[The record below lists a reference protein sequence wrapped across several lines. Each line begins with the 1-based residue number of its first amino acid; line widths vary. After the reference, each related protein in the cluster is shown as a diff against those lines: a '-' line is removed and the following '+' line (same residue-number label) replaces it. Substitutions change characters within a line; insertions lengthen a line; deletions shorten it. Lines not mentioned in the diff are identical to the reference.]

1 MMRGLFLAILPL
13 LGIPAFTNAPHS
25 TTNFLPP
32 DSLRRSVDIPA
43 ISINVDSALDVQFDQ
58 NVHDLT
64 PVTFTTPDGRSG
76 WAVRIPGNRPIAT
89 PCHANGRLFV
99 GGGYGSYD
107 FHAFD
112 AATGRSVWSIRTA
125 DDGPTAAVEEDGYV
139 AFNTESC
146 TVIVVEAETGK
157 VVWQEWLGDPLM
169 SQPAVSNG
177 RLFIAHPANGRGAAQ
192 NNQPLPSNPSN
203 TLVGASGTH
212 AMLCAD
218 LRTGTHIWSH
228 GIPGDVITAPVV
240 DGDRLYF
247 TCFNGTSFCLNAV
260 TGEEIWKEENAGTS
274 APLIVNGQA
283 IFSARD
289 ERSGSTMEG
298 MVIADTA
305 RGHALHT
312 GMLAMGDAAHLRE
325 GQGGGVGIDH
335 AKQAEL
341 DGSVGFSS
349 APAAANLNEANRH
362 LGVSTVVGA
371 WAYQGAR
378 AAYSNGRLMNAQ
390 GIYLNSVDADRGEMR
405 WRAEAKGNA
414 VQNGGQIFL
423 PPAIGGENL
432 YISTTLGHLLSV
444 RSDNGAL
451 RFSYN
456 IHHSMSFQPI
466 LAKGNMYVG
475 TNDGWLVCIQ
485 LKEDDADGW
494 YAWGGNGAHN
504 KTSSDVRQGGR

>member
-1 MMRGLFLAILPL
+1 MTRGLFLAILPL
-13 LGIPAFTNAPHS
+13 LGIPAFTNAPRT
-25 TTNFLPP
+25 TTNLFPP
-32 DSLRRSVDIPA
+32 DSLRRTTDAPSIT
-43 ISINVDSALDVQFDQ
+43 INVDSALDVQFDQ
-58 NVHDLT
+58 DVKDLA
-64 PVTFTTPDGRSG
+64 PVIFTTPDGRSG
-76 WAVRIPGNRPIAT
+76 WAVRIPGSKPIAT
-89 PCHANGRLFV
+89 PCYADGRLFV

-112 AATGRSVWSIRTA
+112 AATGATVWSIRAA

-146 TVIVVEAETGK
+146 TVIVVEAATGK
-157 VVWQEWLGDPLM
+157 IVWQEWLGDPLM

-177 RLFIAHPANGRGAAQ
+177 RLFIAHPANGRGHIGQMQ
-192 NNQPLPSNPSN
+192 NSQSLPDNPSN
-203 TLVGASGTH
+203 TLVGGGGSH

-218 LRTGTHIWSH
+218 LRTGAHIWSY
-228 GIPGDVITAPVV
+228 GIPGDVITAPIV

-247 TCFNGTSFCLNAV
+247 TCFNGTSFCLNAE

-289 ERSGSTMEG
+289 EESGSTVEG

-305 RGHALHT
+305 HGEALHT
-312 GMLAMGDAAHLRE
+312 GMLAPGDATHLHE
-325 GQGGGVGIDH
+325 GEGGGVGID
-335 AKQAEL
+335 QATQAAL

-349 APAAANLNEANRH
+349 APAAANLGQANSH

-378 AAYSNGRLMNAQ
+378 AAYGNGRLMNAQ
-390 GIYLNSVDADRGEMR
+390 GIYLNSVDADRGQMR
-405 WRAEAKGNA
+405 WRAEAKGGD
-414 VQNGGQIFL
+414 VSTGGQIFL
-423 PPAIGGENL
+423 PPAIGGDNL
-432 YISTTLGHLLSV
+432 YLSTTLGHLLSV
-444 RSDNGAL
+444 RSDDGSL
-451 RFSYN
+451 RFNYN
-456 IHHSMSFQPI
+456 IHHPISFQPI
-466 LAKGNMYVG
+466 LANGNIYVG

-485 LKEDDADGW
+485 LEEDEADGW

-504 KTSSDVRQGGR
+504 KSGR

>member
-1 MMRGLFLAILPL
+1 MMRGIFLAILPL
-13 LGIPAFTNAPHS
+13 LGILAFTNAPQP
-25 TTNFLPP
+25 TTHLFPP
-32 DSLRRSVDIPA
+32 DSIRRTIDVPS
-43 ISINVDSALDVQFDQ
+43 ISINIDSAIDVQFDA
-58 NVHDLT
+58 NATELT

-89 PCHANGRLFV
+89 PCFANGHLFV

-112 AATGRSVWSIRTA
+112 AATGKTAWSIRTA
-125 DDGPTAAVEEDGYV
+125 DDGPTAAVEENGYV

-177 RLFIAHPANGRGAAQ
+177 RLFIAHPANGRGELQ
-192 NNQPLPSNPSN
+192 NNNSLPHNSSN
-203 TLVGASGTH
+203 THVEGSGTH

-218 LRTGTHIWSH
+218 LRTGTHIWSY

-247 TCFNGTSFCLNAV
+247 TCFNGTSYCLNAL

-289 ERSGSTMEG
+289 EESGTTVEG
-298 MVIADTA
+298 MVVTDAA
-305 RGHALHT
+305 RGNALHN
-312 GMLAMGDAAHLRE
+312 GMLAAGDASHLRE
-325 GQGGGVGIDH
+325 DQGGGVGIDH
-335 AKQAEL
+335 ATQAQL
-341 DGSVGFSS
+341 DGSVGFTS
-349 APAAANLNEANRH
+349 APPAANLGDANKH

-405 WRAEAKGNA
+405 WRAEAKGKG

-451 RFSYN
+451 RFNYN
-456 IHHSMSFQPI
+456 INHPISFQPI
-466 LAKGNMYVG
+466 LANGNMYVG

-485 LKEDDADGW
+485 LKEQEADGW

-504 KTSSDVRQGGR
+504 KSSDTSRGGR